1 MAKNKKVAV
10 EELEPEV
17 AAGGEGGDG
26 GVGVVVAAA
35 APGEGD
41 EGGAAPVEEVTAD
54 TLATVDNY
62 RRVVRARAR
71 RLGVAYVEMLGVV
84 LAETPGLEE
93 AIRATGR
100 EAW

>member
-1 MAKNKKVAV
+1 MAKSKDVV
-10 EELEPEV
+10 LEELAPEV

-26 GVGVVVAAA
+26 GVGAPVAAA

-41 EGGAAPVEEVTAD
+41 EGGAESVEEVTAD
-54 TLATVDNY
+54 TVATVENY
-62 RRVVRARAR
+62 RKVVRARAR